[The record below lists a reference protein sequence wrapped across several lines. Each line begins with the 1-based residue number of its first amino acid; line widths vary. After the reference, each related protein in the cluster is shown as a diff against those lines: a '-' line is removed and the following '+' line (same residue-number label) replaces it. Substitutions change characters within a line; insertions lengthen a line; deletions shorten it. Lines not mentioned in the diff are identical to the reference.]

1 MKIKKKNFYEE
12 NQYQNLNIFH
22 QWLFYWLSCS
32 HQIRNLTSCLLIEPL
47 VIKTSGYLIHQYFG
61 CDDESSKQ
69 NSPIILLTQYNV
81 RQNFKPTVLYE
92 ITETELLAR

>member
-1 MKIKKKNFYEE
+1 M
-12 NQYQNLNIFH
+12 
-22 QWLFYWLSCS
+22 
-32 HQIRNLTSCLLIEPL
+32 
-47 VIKTSGYLIHQYFG
+47 IKTSGYLIHQYFG

-81 RQNFKPTVLYE
+81 QQNFKPTLLYE